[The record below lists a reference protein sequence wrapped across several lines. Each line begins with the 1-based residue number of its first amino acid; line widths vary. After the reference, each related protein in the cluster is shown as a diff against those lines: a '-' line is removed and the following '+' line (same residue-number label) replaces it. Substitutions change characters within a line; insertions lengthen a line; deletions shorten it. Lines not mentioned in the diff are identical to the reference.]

1 MAINDNSLD
10 LSKYRGK
17 ISPCPV
23 CSKRSDAA
31 KVEALMSAKACKTC
45 FGQGF
50 VATCTN
56 CKGTGMFSGSTVW
69 DGGRSEHRSTC
80 TPCGGA
86 GMFPVK
92 KPVDWV
98 DEKPVGTEGANTATV
113 SASASASTVPAS
125 APSMPRNL
133 PPPITMGSGTILHGG
148 VAVK

>member
-10 LSKYRGK
+10 LSKYRGTVK
-17 ISPCPV
+17 PCPV
-23 CSKRSDAA
+23 CSSRSDAA
-31 KVEALMSAKACKTC
+31 KLEALMSAKACKVC
-45 FGQGF
+45 FGHGF
-50 VATCTN
+50 VAMCIN

-69 DGGRSEHRSTC
+69 DGGRSEHKSTC

-92 KPVDWV
+92 RPADWV
-98 DEKPVGTEGANTATV
+98 DEQPVPVQVEGEGTV
-113 SASASASTVPAS
+113 QVPASTVPAG
-125 APSMPRNL
+125 PRNL

>member
-31 KVEALMSAKACKTC
+31 KVEALMAAKACKTC

-50 VATCTN
+50 VAACTN

-80 TPCGGA
+80 PPCGGA
-86 GMFPVK
+86 GMFPIK

-98 DEKPVGTEGANTATV
+98 DETVPVEVEGEGTV
-113 SASASASTVPAS
+113 HVPAS
-125 APSMPRNL
+125 AVPAAPRNL